1 MTVLLEHGVESVLGN
16 AMVPLSNAC
25 MVTSEN
31 CEQPADLNAPARPK
45 HFGTPLALVLYALH
59 QKTPYDAPLPR
70 EWPFGVQKAGHA
82 AGHHDYS

>member
-16 AMVPLSNAC
+16 AMVPLSNTC

-45 HFGTPLALVLYALH
+45 HFGTPLLWCLM
-59 QKTPYDAPLPR
+59 APLNHR
-70 EWPFGVQKAGHA
+70 SNLFNFNLLGVFW
-82 AGHHDYS
+82 HDP